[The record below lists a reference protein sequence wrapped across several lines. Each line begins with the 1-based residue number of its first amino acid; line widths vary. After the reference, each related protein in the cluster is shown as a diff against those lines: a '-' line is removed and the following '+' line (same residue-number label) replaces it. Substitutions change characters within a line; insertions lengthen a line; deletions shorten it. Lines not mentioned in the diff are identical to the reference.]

1 MPVYNGEKHLREAI
15 ESILTQTFT
24 GFELLVM
31 DDGSTDQTPE
41 ILEEFAQKDHRV
53 KIFRQENKGLV
64 ESLNSLAAH
73 AKYDLIARMDADDIS
88 YPQRLEIQYEYMQ
101 KHPQTALLGTYA
113 KIIENG
119 NSNPASRNST
129 RARTRRNTALR
140 EDELNRWY
148 LSIIPPFIHSA
159 VMFTKNA
166 FQKAGGYRQ
175 DEHPAEDYG
184 LWVRMKRYGK
194 LSTAPV
200 LLHDY
205 FLDTG
210 GISARNFKKQ
220 IAKRDELNFKNLEDL
235 YEQNEIPSAR
245 HALGLLKPY
254 NLDHHQRQ
262 VLAKLACLT
271 GCFYIQKNEY
281 KKAAEYFRLCLSMDW
296 RRFDA
301 ALNLI
306 LGKFKKAFLISI
318 DKYPLRFKFLFKIH
332 RFRGYDARKS
342 TNDNPSS

>member
-24 GFELLVM
+24 NFELLIM

-73 AKYDLIARMDADDIS
+73 AKYDLVARMDADDVS
-88 YPQRLEIQYEYMQ
+88 YPQRLKIQYEYMQ

-113 KIIENG
+113 NIIERG
-119 NSNPASRNST
+119 T
-129 RARTRRNTALR
+129 GHGRRNTAFW

-245 HALGLLKPY
+245 HAMGLLKPY

-262 VLAKLACLT
+262 VLSKLACLT

-306 LGKFKKAFLISI
+306 LGKFNRAFLISV
-318 DKYPLRFKFLFKIH
+318 DKYPLRSKFLFKIH
-332 RFRGYDARKS
+332 RFRSNDARKS
-342 TNDNPSS
+342 TNVNTSS

>member
-24 GFELLVM
+24 DFELLVM

-41 ILEEFAQKDHRV
+41 ILEEFGQKDHRI
-53 KIFRQENKGLV
+53 KIFRQKNKGLV
-64 ESLNSLAAH
+64 ESLNSLAEN
-73 AKYDLIARMDADDIS
+73 AKYDLVARMDADDVS
-88 YPQRLEIQYEYMQ
+88 YPQRLEIQYEYME
-101 KHPQTALLGTYA
+101 KHPQTVLLGTYA
-113 KIIENG
+113 NIIERSG
-119 NSNPASRNST
+119 GVA
-129 RARTRRNTALR
+129 RRNTAFR

-159 VMFTKNA
+159 VMFRKAA

-194 LSTAPV
+194 LNTAPV

-205 FLDTG
+205 FLDAG

-220 IAKRDELNFKNLEDL
+220 IAKRDELNLKNLEDL

-245 HALGLLKPY
+245 HALALLKPY

-271 GCFYIQKNEY
+271 GCFYIEKNEY
-281 KKAAEYFRLCLSMDW
+281 TKAQEYFMLCLSMDW

-306 LGKFKKAFLISI
+306 LGKFHGAFLISV
-318 DKYPLRFKFLFKIH
+318 DKYPLRFRFLFKIH
-332 RFRGYDARKS
+332 RFRGNHAARQGAA
-342 TNDNPSS
+342 P